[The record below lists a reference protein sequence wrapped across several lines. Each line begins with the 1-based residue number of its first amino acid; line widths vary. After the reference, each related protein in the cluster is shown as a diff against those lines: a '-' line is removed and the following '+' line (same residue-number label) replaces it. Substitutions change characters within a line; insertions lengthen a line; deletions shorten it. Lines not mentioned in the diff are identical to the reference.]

1 MLFEG
6 YNTTIGGTNY
16 DVSPDGQRF
25 AMVQGSQTAG
35 VVGPVELCLVQNWF
49 EELKARVPT
58 K

>member
-6 YNTTIGGTNY
+6 YNTTIGGTYY

-25 AMVQGSQTAG
+25 VMVQGSQRAG
-35 VVGPVELCLVQNWF
+35 MVRPSELRLVQNWF

-58 K
+58 E